1 MNKKM
6 MIVEDDLEILQLLH
20 TVFLDEFDIT
30 LVQNGK
36 KALDVAS
43 NLLPDLIILDIQLPC
58 MNGIEICKRLK
69 ADSRTVDTKI
79 VMLTGMVQDS
89 DHQEALLA
97 GADEFVT
104 KPFSMTDFVN
114 TVRTVAESTP

>member
-1 MNKKM
+1 M